1 MKYRPDPDLDFIRNC
16 TSEELDNLVNV
27 LLRNEEGQ
35 ARSIVQLPNHPLYK
49 QHAPHHSSYWEAIAG
64 EIQRYGSNPLAAL
77 ARAGRG
83 KHYIKILDNICGRF
97 SVKYLPDSSVEI
109 MERELCRAIFFR
121 AIQHVSSKDWP
132 CICDA
137 FRISPDPMN
146 LENLRQTILESI
158 RLNESGEC
166 LLTLVVAHGASMH
179 ASAVSYLQQTDEHD
193 HAILKLF
200 EKTVAAEL
208 STVSPLSFTGS
219 AHWIVIPVSL
229 QLAYLRAKKN
239 MDNA

>member
-1 MKYRPDPDLDFIRNC
+1 MKYRPDPDLEFIRNC

-27 LLRNEEGQ
+27 LLHNEEGLP
-35 ARSIVQLPNHPLYK
+35 RSIVQLPNHSLYK

-97 SVKYLPDSSVEI
+97 SVKYLPDSSADI

-121 AIQHVSSKDWP
+121 AVQHISSKDWP
-132 CICDA
+132 IICQA
-137 FRISPDPMN
+137 FDISPDPLN
-146 LENLRQTILESI
+146 LENLRQTLLESL
-158 RLNESGEC
+158 RLDESGDC
-166 LLTLVVAHGASMH
+166 LLTQVVAHGSAMH
-179 ASAVSYLQQTDEHD
+179 ASRVSYLPQAEDKYHP
-193 HAILKLF
+193 ILSVF
-200 EKTVAAEL
+200 EKTIASEL

-219 AHWIVIPVSL
+219 AHWIVIPVIL

-239 MDNA
+239 LENA